1 MIPARILALLS
12 VGIILGAGP
21 IAAHHA
27 WPVTYDNLV
36 TVKGTVTSYAWGNPH
51 VMVGLEVKADTGQVQ
66 KWNVGGPSVDR
77 MARNGWGKETLKPGD
92 VISATGYQFADGQ
105 KVLRLEK
112 AMLPDG
118 KEMFLYGGGR
128 R

>member
-1 MIPARILALLS
+1 MTRILALVS
-12 VGIILGAGP
+12 VGIILGASP

-27 WPVTYDNLV
+27 WPVTYDRLV

-51 VMVGLEVKADTGQVQ
+51 VMMGLEVKGDNGQVQ

-77 MARNGWGKETLKPGD
+77 MARNGWGRDTLKPGD
-92 VISATGYQFADGQ
+92 VITASGYQFADGQ
-105 KVLRLEK
+105 NVLRLEK
-112 AMLPDG
+112 AMMPDG
-118 KEMFLYGGGR
+118 KEMFLYGR